1 MVNLTQFLFNF
12 TSEIRTVK
20 LGVFSF
26 SPIAPVCGAVK
37 LGGDI
42 YRRYIPQVHNFTRR
56 EGRDWEA
63 SFFSPQLTASQTG
76 SLWCGETGKRR
87 NGEYYFPY
95 RTVSGE
101 TGKQGEYI
109 YPRYIL
115 PFHRF
120 STGAKGAVGSSSWRD
135 SPCTKAK
142 PFNGSIRTRGDLW
155 MSRLIFGNRTP
166 LTGKRQRLLAD

>member
-1 MVNLTQFLFNF
+1 M
-12 TSEIRTVK
+12 
-20 LGVFSF
+20 
-26 SPIAPVCGAVK
+26 
-37 LGGDI
+37 
-42 YRRYIPQVHNFTRR
+42 
-56 EGRDWEA
+56 
-63 SFFSPQLTASQTG
+63 
-76 SLWCGETGKRR
+76 GKR
-87 NGEYYFPY
+87 
-95 RTVSGE
+95 
-101 TGKQGEYI
+101 GEYI

-166 LTGKRQRLLAD
+166 LTGKKTAFIGGLNSASYTEGVSKESINQQHTAGTFGRPVSSCEWIFSNVPFYFSLLPWIRLSYRELQAENEVRHYWDIWQMSLFLWTKT

>member
-1 MVNLTQFLFNF
+1 MNLTQFLFNF

-56 EGRDWEA
+56 EGRGWEA

-76 SLWCGETGKRR
+76 SLWCGETGNIIFPIAPLVGKR
-87 NGEYYFPY
+87 
-95 RTVSGE
+95 
-101 TGKQGEYI
+101 GEYI